1 MPRFLTIV
9 HHDEQNLPTG
19 DPSPELQ
26 KQMGELFEEISKA
39 GVMLD
44 MAELTLTSES
54 TRISGAGGK
63 VTHIDGPFAESKE
76 VVGGYTIVQTK
87 TRAEAVEWARRF
99 IEIQSQH
106 DPCTAEVREIKE
118 G

>member
-9 HHDEQNLPTG
+9 HHDEQNLTT
-19 DPSPELQ
+19 DEPSPELQ
-26 KQMGELFEEISKA
+26 RQMGDLFAEISKA
-39 GVMLD
+39 GVLLG
-44 MAELTLTSES
+44 MAELTLTSEA

-63 VTHIDGPFAESKE
+63 TTFTDGPFSESKE

-87 TRAEAVEWARRF
+87 DKAEALEWARRF
-99 IEIQSQH
+99 IEIQSQVS
-106 DPCTAEVREIKE
+106 PCTAEVREVKE